1 MAFNTT
7 VFSTDGLN
15 LLAQL
20 SVTKSL
26 RIKHIYVDETEHT
39 ATDFNQSPSWWAEQ
53 TNLTMVKV
61 NAELSAASVI
71 SDQARLIVKLS
82 QKQGEL
88 NPVMAKTIVIT
99 ACGVEN
105 GVESAEIT
113 FCGVSDSTGVEIL
126 FKPGIKLSTS
136 VAIYFAFNNASTIT
150 FADNVN
156 PDYVIHSELDRFVSC
171 HPIGDPTGGE
181 AQTIGGVKTFRDG
194 AVVNMADGHKLSFV
208 SSNSAGISE
217 HAWIG
222 NTGTTGLHFVS
233 VTTAFG
239 DTCFKFSDSNR
250 DSPIIT
256 IARSDTNNRDVYSVT
271 INGDVTISENVTA
284 KAISSESLATGS
296 CKIVDTTLI
305 SLYGGLCVNGN
316 FIPDADSTR
325 FLGLPGSQWRTIY
338 GYEIKATSGF
348 IMSSDYAAENEIS
361 ITASTGNVEIDGFTV
376 GHGLYLSKMYDQST
390 GRLGDRAPI
399 YCGEVSATNVHA
411 SGEIRV
417 DGSIKGN
424 LDGIIPVPS
433 SETDIPVGCICILK
447 SDKEVKRSDQFGKT
461 ADEQGWMNMRT
472 SEKTTLTFGD
482 LEYSSYNILLN
493 FNNYNRA
500 ARFMALSHGE
510 ANEPFLAIRTA

>member
-39 ATDFNQSPSWWAEQ
+39 ASDFNQSPSWWAEQ

-61 NAELSAASVI
+61 TAVLDAASVI
-71 SDQARLIVKLS
+71 SDQARLVVKLS
-82 QKQGEL
+82 QTQGEV

-99 ACGVEN
+99 VCGVEN

-113 FCGVSDSTGVEIL
+113 FCGISDSTGVEVL

-150 FADNVN
+150 FEDNIN

-181 AQTIGGVKTFRDG
+181 DQTIGGVKTFRDG
-194 AVVNMADGHKLSFV
+194 AVINMDDGCNLSFMLN
-208 SSNSAGISE
+208 NSQQGY
-217 HAWIG
+217 IG
-222 NTGTTGLHFVS
+222 DTGTTGLHFKS
-233 VTTAFG
+233 TTTSFG
-239 DTCFKFSDSNR
+239 DTCFKFSNNYT
-250 DSPIIT
+250 PIIT
-256 IARSDTNNRDVYSVT
+256 VSRSNTNNRDVYSVS
-271 INGDVTISENVTA
+271 IDGDVTISENITA
-284 KAISSESLATGS
+284 KAISSESLVTGS

-305 SLYGGLCVNGN
+305 SMYSGLCINGN
-316 FIPDADSTR
+316 FIPDTDSTR
-325 FLGLPGSQWRTIY
+325 YLGLPSSQWRTIY

-348 IMSSDYAAENEIS
+348 VMSSDAAVDNEIH
-361 ITASTGNVEIDGFTV
+361 ITSSSGNVEINGFTV
-376 GHGLYLSKMYDQST
+376 GHGLYLSKMYDHNT
-390 GRLGDRAPI
+390 GTLGDRAPI
-399 YCGEVSATNVHA
+399 YCGEVSATNVHT
-411 SGEIRV
+411 SGDLHV
-417 DGSIKGN
+417 GGSIKGN
-424 LDGIIPVPS
+424 LDGVIPVPS
-433 SETDIPVGCICILK
+433 SETDVPVGNICILK
-447 SDKEVKRSDQFGKT
+447 SDKEVKRSDQFCKT
-461 ADEQGWMNMRT
+461 SDEQGWMNMRT
-472 SEKTTLTFGD
+472 SEKANLTFGD
-482 LEYSSYNILLN
+482 LESTSYNILLN

-510 ANEPFLAIRTA
+510 PNKPFLVIRTA

>member
-39 ATDFNQSPSWWAEQ
+39 ASDFNQSPSWWAEQ
-53 TNLTMVKV
+53 TNLTMIKV
-61 NAELSAASVI
+61 NAVLSAAGVI
-71 SDQARLIVKLS
+71 SDQARLVVKLS
-82 QKQGEL
+82 QTQGEV

-113 FCGVSDSTGVEIL
+113 FCGISDSTGVEVL

-150 FADNVN
+150 FEDNIN

-181 AQTIGGVKTFRDG
+181 EQTIGGIKTFRDG
-194 AVVNMADGHKLSFV
+194 AVISMDDGHKLSFT
-208 SSNSAGISE
+208 SGNSE

-222 NTGTTGLHFVS
+222 NTGTTGLQFMS
-233 VTTAFG
+233 TTTSFG
-239 DTCFKFSDSNR
+239 DTCFKFSDSNS

-256 IARSDTNNRDVYSVT
+256 VSRSNTNNRDVYSVT
-271 INGDVTISENVTA
+271 ITGDVAVSENVTA
-284 KAISSESLATGS
+284 KAISSERLVTGS

-305 SLYGGLCVNGN
+305 SLYSGLCINGN
-316 FIPDADSTR
+316 FIPDADSVR
-325 FLGLPGSQWRTIY
+325 YLGLPSSQWLTIY

-348 IMSSDYAAENEIS
+348 VMGSDDAVEGEIRISASSGD
-361 ITASTGNVEIDGFTV
+361 VEINGFKDGY
-376 GHGLYLSKMYDQST
+376 GLYLGRVYNPST
-390 GRLGDRAPI
+390 GMLGDRAPI
-399 YCGEVSATNVHA
+399 YCGEVSATNVYT
-411 SGEIRV
+411 SGDIQVE
-417 DGSIKGN
+417 GSIKGN
-424 LDGIIPVPS
+424 LDGVIPVPS
-433 SETDIPVGCICILK
+433 SETDIPIGSICILK

-461 ADEQGWMNMRT
+461 SDEQGWMNMRT
-472 SEKTTLTFGD
+472 SEKATLTFGD

>member
-7 VFSTDGLN
+7 IFSNDGLN

-39 ATDFNQSPSWWAEQ
+39 ASDFNQSPSWWAEQ
-53 TNLTMVKV
+53 TNPTMLKV
-61 NAELSAASVI
+61 RAELSAASVI
-71 SDQARLIVKLS
+71 SDQARLVVKLS
-82 QKQGEL
+82 QTQGEV

-105 GVESAEIT
+105 GVESPEIT
-113 FCGVSDSTGVEIL
+113 FCGISDSTGVEVL

-136 VAIYFAFNNASTIT
+136 VAIYFAFSNASSIT
-150 FADNVN
+150 FEDNIN

-181 AQTIGGVKTFRDG
+181 EQTIGGVKTFRDG
-194 AVVNMADGHKLSFV
+194 AAINIADGCKLSFI
-208 SSNSAGISE
+208 SGNSE

-222 NTGTTGLHFVS
+222 DTGTTGLQFTS
-233 VTTAFG
+233 VTTSFG

-256 IARSDTNNRDVYSVT
+256 VSRSDTNNRDVYSVVVT
-271 INGDVTISENVTA
+271 GDVTVSENVTA
-284 KAISSESLATGS
+284 KAISSESLVTGS

-305 SLYGGLCVNGN
+305 SMYSGLCINGN
-316 FIPDADSTR
+316 FIPDTNSTR
-325 FLGLPGSQWRTIY
+325 YLGLPSSQWLTIY

-348 IMSSDYAAENEIS
+348 VMGSDDAAEGEIRIS
-361 ITASTGNVEIDGFTV
+361 ASSGDVEINGFTV
-376 GHGLYLSKMYDQST
+376 GRGLYLSKMYDPST

-399 YCGEVSATNVHA
+399 YCGEVSATEVHT
-411 SGEIRV
+411 SGDLHVE
-417 DGSIKGN
+417 GSIKGN
-424 LDGIIPVPS
+424 LDGVIPVPS
-433 SETDIPVGCICILK
+433 SETDIPVGSICILK
-447 SDKEVKRSDQFGKT
+447 ADKEVKRSDQFCKT
-461 ADEQGWMNMRT
+461 SDEQGWMNMRT
-472 SEKTTLTFGD
+472 SEKVTLTFGD

-493 FNNYNRA
+493 FNNYMRT

>member
-39 ATDFNQSPSWWAEQ
+39 ASDFNQSPSWWAEQ
-53 TNLTMVKV
+53 TNITMVKV
-61 NAELSAASVI
+61 RAELSAASVI
-71 SDQARLIVKLS
+71 SDQARLVVKLS
-82 QKQGEL
+82 QTQGEV

-113 FCGVSDSTGVEIL
+113 FCGISDSTGVEVL

-150 FADNVN
+150 FEDNIN

-181 AQTIGGVKTFRDG
+181 EQTIGGTKTFRDG
-194 AVVNMADGHKLSFV
+194 AVVSMDNGHKLSFI
-208 SSNSAGISE
+208 SGNSE

-222 NTGTTGLHFVS
+222 STGTTGLQFMS
-233 VTTAFG
+233 TTTSFG

-271 INGDVTISENVTA
+271 IAGDVTVSENVTA
-284 KAISSESLATGS
+284 KAISSESLTTGS

-305 SLYGGLCVNGN
+305 SMYSGLCINGN
-316 FIPDADSTR
+316 FIPDTNSTR
-325 FLGLPGSQWRTIY
+325 YLGLPSSQWLTIY
-338 GYEIKATSGF
+338 GYEIKASSGF
-348 IMSSDYAAENEIS
+348 VMGSDDAVEGEIR
-361 ITASTGNVEIDGFTV
+361 ITALTGDVEITGFKDGYGLSIGKMYNPSTGT
-376 GHGLYLSKMYDQST
+376 
-390 GRLGDRAPI
+390 LGDRAPI
-399 YCGEVSATNVHA
+399 YCGEVSATNVYA
-411 SGEIRV
+411 SGDIQVE
-417 DGSIKGN
+417 GSIKGK
-424 LDGIIPVPS
+424 LDGVIPVPS
-433 SETDIPVGCICILK
+433 SETDIPIGSICILK
-447 SDKEVKRSDQFGKT
+447 TDKEVKRSDQFCKT
-461 ADEQGWMNMRT
+461 SDEQGWMNIRT
-472 SEKTTLTFGD
+472 SEKVTLTFGD

-493 FNNYNRA
+493 FNNYTRTT
-500 ARFMALSHGE
+500 RFMALSHGE

>member
-26 RIKHIYVDETEHT
+26 RIKHIYVDEAEHT
-39 ATDFNQSPSWWAEQ
+39 ASDFNQAPSWWVTQ
-53 TNLTMVKV
+53 TELTMVKV
-61 NAELSAASVI
+61 TAELSAASVI

-105 GVESAEIT
+105 GRESTEIT
-113 FCGVSDSTGVEIL
+113 FCGISDNAGVEVL

-136 VAIYFAFNNASTIT
+136 VAIYFAFNNASSIT
-150 FADNVN
+150 FEDNIN

-181 AQTIGGVKTFRDG
+181 EQTIGGVKTFRDG
-194 AVVNMADGHKLSFV
+194 AVVNTDVGCKLSFT
-208 SSNSAGISE
+208 SGNSE

-222 NTGTTGLHFVS
+222 NTGTTGLQFMS
-233 VTTAFG
+233 TTTSFG

-271 INGDVTISENVTA
+271 ITGDVTVSENVTA
-284 KAISSESLATGS
+284 KAISSESLVTGS

-305 SLYGGLCVNGN
+305 SLYSGLCINGN
-316 FIPDADSTR
+316 FIPDTNSTR
-325 FLGLPGSQWRTIY
+325 YLGLPSSQWRTIY
-338 GYEIKATSGF
+338 GYEIQATSGF
-348 IMSSDYAAENEIS
+348 VMGSDDAAEGEIRIS
-361 ITASTGNVEIDGFTV
+361 ATSGDVEITGFNV
-376 GHGLYLSKMYDQST
+376 GYGFFLGKMYDPST
-390 GRLGDRAPI
+390 GTLGDRAPI
-399 YCGEVSATNVHA
+399 YCGEVSATNVHT
-411 SGEIRV
+411 SGDLHVE
-417 DGSIKGN
+417 GSIKGN
-424 LDGIIPVPS
+424 LDGVIPVPS
-433 SETDIPVGCICILK
+433 SETDIPIGSICILK